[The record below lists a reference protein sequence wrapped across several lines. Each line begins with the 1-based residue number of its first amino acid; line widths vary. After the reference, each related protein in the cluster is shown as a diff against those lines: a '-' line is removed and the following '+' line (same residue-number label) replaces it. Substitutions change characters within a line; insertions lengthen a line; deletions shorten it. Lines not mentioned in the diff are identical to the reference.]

1 MSDIKLLE
9 KIKDYDKPWC
19 YQYDRRII
27 EHIMEL
33 YGKH

>member
-1 MSDIKLLE
+1 MRLKTY
-9 KIKDYDKPWC
+9 KK
-19 YQYDRRII
+19 QYYYWTEEIDRRII